1 MSMITGFLADVTANF
16 RPVLAQA
23 VFLAVQCI
31 LYFGVE
37 KFEGPPHNIYR
48 DIDRSIPFQPGWVYI
63 YILWFPLIFLFP
75 VALYFADPAVYA
87 RYLAAAAADI
97 VISIAVYL
105 LYPTSFERPVP
116 PDTFT
121 GRLMKTV
128 YSGSY
133 KGVNC
138 MPSMHCSMCWL
149 VIAAALICPALGGP
163 ARFLSI
169 LVAALII
176 ISTMTTKQHAFLDM
190 ASAIPVAALS
200 WLAGGLL
207 PMEGLLRWLKG

>member
-1 MSMITGFLADVTANF
+1 MIAALTANLRPAIAQAIFLAI
-16 RPVLAQA
+16 
-23 VFLAVQCI
+23 QCVV
-31 LYFGVE
+31 YFGVE

-48 DIDRSIPFQPGWVYI
+48 KIDEKIPFQPAWVFI

-75 VALYFADPAVYA
+75 VAAYFANQAVYA
-87 RYLAAAAADI
+87 RYLASAAANI
-97 VISIAVYL
+97 VISTVIYL

-121 GRLMKTV
+121 GRTMKLV

-138 MPSMHCSMCWL
+138 MPSMHCSMCYL
-149 VIAAALICPALGGP
+149 VILAALICPEMAFFP
-163 ARFLSI
+163 RFLSI
-169 LVAALII
+169 LTGVLIV

-190 ASAIPVAALS
+190 ATAIPVAAVCWLLGARIPMNWLLN
-200 WLAGGLL
+200 WLAG
-207 PMEGLLRWLKG
+207 